1 MPILQDPLRLKTSTT
16 FEPYE
21 IANILLFLTYK
32 ISTSQV
38 NFKSFGI
45 SSTSQF
51 CGLWPVFHP
60 ATVVF
65 KLS

>member
-32 ISTSQV
+32 IC
-38 NFKSFGI
+38 N
-45 SSTSQF
+45 
-51 CGLWPVFHP
+51 VF
-60 ATVVF
+60 
-65 KLS
+65 